1 MVGRQNHRP
10 RGRGL
15 RGLRGHRGLRGL
27 CGPRGLCGLRGV
39 CGLTGVCPVFA
50 EQPCRADDDGNQK
63 DESAEPGGGP
73 EEEPEWSPW
82 KPPSQNPQPDAHLET
97 AGGNSHAVQSYRGT
111 TAL

>member
-15 RGLRGHRGLRGL
+15 RGL
-27 CGPRGLCGLRGV
+27 CGPRGLCGLCGLRGHHGV
-39 CGLTGVCPVFA
+39 CGLTGVYPVFA

-73 EEEPEWSPW
+73 EEEPERSPW